1 MRRGPVGF
9 DLDMTL
15 IDSRPGLMATWVA
28 FVEETRVAV
37 DLDDISARGFA
48 LKLEDELLNWVPAA
62 DVTGAAA
69 TYRRLYATH
78 LASGTTAFAGA
89 SDALA
94 CVEEAGESSVI
105 LTAKHGGSVQP
116 CLDVTGLRAHEV
128 FSFVHGPEKSAVLRR
143 IGATMYVGDVPADMV
158 AAVEGGTM
166 AVGVTTGA
174 YDEEELRA
182 AGAVH
187 VLASLTE
194 FRPLYEALRAER

>member
-28 FVEETRVAV
+28 FMEETQVEV

-48 LKLEDELLNWVPAA
+48 LKLEDELLHWVPAA
-62 DVTGAAA
+62 DVTRAAA
-69 TYRRLYATH
+69 TYRRLYATQ
-78 LASGTTAFAGA
+78 LTSGTTAFAGA
-89 SDALA
+89 GDALA
-94 CVEEAGESSVI
+94 CVEEAGESPVI
-105 LTAKHGGSVQP
+105 LTAKHEKSVQP
-116 CLDVTGLRAHEV
+116 CLDVTGLRAHQV
-128 FSFVHGPEKSAVLRR
+128 FSFVHGPEKGAVLRR
-143 IGATMYVGDVPADMV
+143 IGAAMYVGDVPADMV
-158 AAVEGGTM
+158 AAVEGGTV

-174 YDEEELRA
+174 YDEEQLRA

-194 FRPLYEALRAER
+194 FRPLYEALRAQP